1 MTESQEDEKR
11 ILNKDKPEMNRGV
24 ELLLRNRRR
33 KPERPKT
40 FQVKFGKLIALWNRE
55 IIFHFNL
62 LGHKKKIKTLWRSAM
77 SETLIVTLTLMTLVS
92 ILAIMVGGMIG
103 WMARQHSYET
113 TPQVVY
119 THPEMFDENG
129 QLVPDEILAL
139 RIENNYDINTEETE
153 EE

>member
-1 MTESQEDEKR
+1 
-11 ILNKDKPEMNRGV
+11 
-24 ELLLRNRRR
+24 
-33 KPERPKT
+33 
-40 FQVKFGKLIALWNRE
+40 
-55 IIFHFNL
+55 
-62 LGHKKKIKTLWRSAM
+62 M
-77 SETLIVTLTLMTLVS
+77 SETLVVTLTLMTLVS

-119 THPEMFDENG
+119 THPEMFDANG

-139 RIENNYDINTEETE
+139 RIENNYDTDTEGTE